1 MASTAVGSS
10 SSSPSVTGGDH
21 GRLMAGFG
29 DGKRAEFSLQSWSR
43 RHNAPAGKA
52 WRLCGLV
59 GRGRKEQPLLVSCLF
74 GSRPPELGW
83 ALGGA
88 MAFGSGSLDDP
99 TSGQSRGSGVRVRVS
114 AWRAVQGGTVCV
126 G

>member
-1 MASTAVGSS
+1 MPPPEKPGASAALWDGA
-10 SSSPSVTGGDH
+10 
-21 GRLMAGFG
+21 GRNSHC
-29 DGKRAEFSLQSWSR
+29 SL
-43 RHNAPAGKA
+43 
-52 WRLCGLV
+52 
-59 GRGRKEQPLLVSCLF
+59 SCLF

-99 TSGQSRGSGVRVRVS
+99 TSGQSRGSDVRVRVS